1 MKTTRK
7 LLLMIAVFP
16 IALCISACGPKY
28 ESIRAEYSGD
38 TSAGIVI
45 DNNNEDIKVFGVT
58 KDGEEELE
66 EWTLEQEVEL
76 QPDETATLRI
86 SSNKLS
92 CELPV
97 KCSSSAVVSIE
108 AKYKGDT
115 KAGTVVNEKSDIEVV
130 KHYKNGGSEIAKEG
144 WKLAKPVTLE
154 ADTSST
160 VTVSCEGQRTDITIA
175 CSTSK
180 LEKIT
185 AEYTGDTSEGVVLD
199 QKNKDIVVTAFYKNG
214 KLEEVKDYKIE
225 EAATLNTDGPVTVR
239 IKYEDQECNLEVQGT
254 KNAVLGFIDGF
265 NATASAIYEN
275 ENMRFRHINME
286 AYEKDK
292 GFVLSTKIR
301 IELNVSEREIKPEDE
316 VRSFMLVIDDYNT
329 IDPLFIA
336 AYSYCC
342 VGGLS
347 PELSYGEI
355 GSLLNTLLKERG
367 SGMYGSIRQ
376 DGVFYS
382 MGVVNNQIS
391 LSGQIED

>member
-7 LLLMIAVFP
+7 LLFMIAVFLML
-16 IALCISACGPKY
+16 ACVSACGPKY

-86 SSNKLS
+86 SSNQLS

-130 KHYKNGGSEIAKEG
+130 KHYKNGESEIAKEG
-144 WKLAKPVTLE
+144 WKVTEPVTLE
-154 ADTSST
+154 ADTSSI
-160 VTVSCEGQRTDITIA
+160 VTITCDGKSTDITIA

-185 AEYTGDTSEGVVLD
+185 AEYTGDTSEGIVLD
-199 QKNKDIVVTAFYKNG
+199 KKNKDIVVTAFYKNG
-214 KLEEVKDYKIE
+214 KSEEVKDFTIE
-225 EAATLNTDGPVTVR
+225 EAATLTIDNPVTVR
-239 IKYEDQECNLEVQGT
+239 IKYEEQECNLEVQGT
-254 KNAVLGFIDGF
+254 KNAVLGFINGF
-265 NATASAIYEN
+265 NATVRAIYEN
-275 ENMRFRHINME
+275 ENTGFWHINME
-286 AYEKDK
+286 AYDKDK
-292 GFVLSTKIR
+292 GFVLSSKIR
-301 IELNVSEREIKPEDE
+301 IELNVSEKEIKPEDE

-329 IDPLFIA
+329 IDPYFIT

-347 PELSYGEI
+347 PELSYEEI
-355 GSLLNTLLKERG
+355 GSLLNALLRERG
-367 SGMYGSIRQ
+367 GGVYGSIRQ
-376 DGVFYS
+376 NGVFYS
-382 MGVVNNQIS
+382 MGVAGYQMS
-391 LSGQIED
+391 LSGIIED